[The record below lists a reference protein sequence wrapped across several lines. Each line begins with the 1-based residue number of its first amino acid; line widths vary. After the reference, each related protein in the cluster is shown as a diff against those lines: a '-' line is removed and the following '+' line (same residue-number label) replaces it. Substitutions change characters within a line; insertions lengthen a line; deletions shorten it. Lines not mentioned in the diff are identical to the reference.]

1 MTDASK
7 STSTPTGQRGIATT
21 AGTRAHGGP
30 NRLHV
35 LTLEAEEAL
44 GERGLDVEAC
54 VRMGM
59 VSATV
64 HGTDDWIAIPTTRN
78 GAVVRWKY
86 RRIHKAEGLPNF
98 VQDKGGEQCVWNV
111 DVLSDTTL
119 NDQPLILTEGEFDTV
134 AAIQAGYP
142 RTVSLPNGS
151 TIPQGMESSAWI
163 DEILE
168 KVPATSQII
177 IATDADEPG
186 EKAMRDLAVRLGAG
200 RCRYMT
206 YPRGCKDLNDAAKRY
221 GSRAVT
227 ECVNRARW
235 CKVTGVFRMSEL
247 PDQPEPEALFSGI
260 PGLAEHYRVRRGD
273 FCVMT
278 GIPGHGKSTFAND
291 LACCMVH
298 QHNWPVG
305 FASFE
310 QSPKI
315 DHRRALRTWFGGKP
329 AHQQSTKELAAAD
342 DWIDEW
348 FGFIVPDDEEDA
360 SLDWVMERA
369 ASLVV
374 RYGVNMMVVDP
385 WNELDHDKPRD
396 MTMTEYVN
404 AAIRRFKRFARRFDV
419 HLVIVAHPTKLAR
432 QSDGKLPMP
441 SLYDISDSAAWANK
455 ADIGLIVHR
464 DEMQTIVKVAK
475 SRYHDLIGT
484 PGQAE
489 LTFSSFNNRFC

>member
-1 MTDASK
+1 MTRHQ
-7 STSTPTGQRGIATT
+7 T
-21 AGTRAHGGP
+21 
-30 NRLHV
+30 

-44 GERGLDVEAC
+44 GDRGLDVEAC
-54 VRMGM
+54 VRLGL
-59 VSATV
+59 VSVTA
-64 HGTDDWIAIPTTRN
+64 HGTDDWVGIPTIRN

-86 RRIHKAEGLPNF
+86 RRIEKIEGRLNF

-111 DVLSDTTL
+111 DALHDDTLSD
-119 NDQPLILTEGEFDTV
+119 QPVIITEGEFD
-134 AAIQAGYP
+134 AICAIQSGYP

-151 TIPQGMESSAWI
+151 TVPQGMESSAWI
-163 DEILE
+163 DEILSR
-168 KVPATSQII
+168 VPPTTQII
-177 IATDADEPG
+177 IATDADGPG

-200 RCRYMT
+200 RCRYMA
-206 YPRGCKDLNDAAKRY
+206 YPQGCKDLNDAAKRY
-221 GSRAVT
+221 GAKGVV

-247 PDQPEPEALFSGI
+247 PDVPEPQALFSGI

-278 GIPGHGKSTFAND
+278 GIPGHGKSTLAND
-291 LACCMVH
+291 LVCRMVH
-298 QHNWPVG
+298 QHCWPVG

-315 DHRRALRTWFGGKP
+315 DHRRALRTWFNGKP
-329 AHQQSTKELAAAD
+329 AGQQTSAELAAAD
-342 DWIDEW
+342 DWVDEW

-360 SLDWVMERA
+360 SLAWVMERA
-369 ASLVV
+369 ASMVV
-374 RYGVNMMVVDP
+374 RYGINMLVVDP
-385 WNELDHDKPRD
+385 WNELDHERPRD

-404 AAIRRFKRFARRFDV
+404 AAIRQFKRFAKRFDV

-432 QSDGKLPMP
+432 QSDGKLPIP

-464 DEMQTIVKVAK
+464 DENRTIVKVAK
-475 SRYHDLIGT
+475 SRYHDLIGR
-484 PGQAE
+484 PGQVE